1 METLINNY
9 CMGIQHIGIPTIDIE
24 LRLNFISSLALMWYC
39 EPKTIIK
46 RLLFKEFAE
55 RCHIYKIQFFGYLPD
70 TYLIII
76 QHVQSM
82 IMISLHIISWGVCL
96 NVSFVNRV
104 RCLVETHK

>member
-24 LRLNFISSLALMWYC
+24 TTVSSLALMWYC

-70 TYLIII
+70 TYLMII

-82 IMISLHIISWGVCL
+82 INDFFAYHFVGCL
-96 NVSFVNRV
+96 FKRFFRQSSQV
-104 RCLVETHK
+104 LG